1 MTKWIN
7 TWAASTEVQSDFDL
21 GPKSSSDEQWA
32 PKAQHLQQ
40 PRAPR
45 AEVVHTG
52 TSMDQ
57 KP

>member
-7 TWAASTEVQSDFDL
+7 TWPASAEVQSDFDL

-52 TSMDQ
+52 TPMD
-57 KP
+57 